1 MHRTP
6 TSGTHQTGYFCS
18 VSGSGLCLQSCAE
31 RQKKEHSKGSPTE
44 IAESAGAE
52 GNLLLGIER
61 KVHLGAGHEFID
73 YIKLGLF
80 KNIEFVLAKL
90 VAPKEWWYSGPSEN
104 MLSLLPPISCP
115 HLPVFSLKVSC
126 CLVFMKPF

>member
-1 MHRTP
+1 MLEDRRRSTAK
-6 TSGTHQTGYFCS
+6 GQ
-18 VSGSGLCLQSCAE
+18 
-31 RQKKEHSKGSPTE
+31 GSPTE

-61 KVHLGAGHEFID
+61 KVHIGAGHEFID

-80 KNIEFVLAKL
+80 KNIEFVSAKS
-90 VAPKEWWYSGPSEN
+90 VAPKEWGYSGPSEN